1 MNQLGQPGFGKVALL
16 YLFGTALALYPPLSQ
31 FAMPF
36 IGVGFLLILAVVCFG
51 IFFAGRPIR
60 NTVLYRLVGVL
71 LFVHVGWV
79 FLAVLYGNDLAFIGQ
94 DSMGFLIYLLC
105 PVLYVFIEAHG
116 LHQHFV
122 RFLLNLCTF
131 LALVSA
137 AIITWY
143 YLTFGAVE
151 SDSLLLMN
159 AFIKSRNLNWQIDNN
174 NGFLGLYTFTG
185 HLLLLGIGLAYYRYY
200 QSGNVKFGYL
210 ILLYCFGIFSD
221 GHRALVIALAI
232 LILLLFPL
240 LCKTMRV
247 KRVLLYLALLIVPVL
262 LYFAVDFAW
271 VIARFDFTLDDPST
285 VERLSQ
291 VPALL
296 ERIVERPLMGNGF
309 GSYASVIRSPERPFS
324 YEVDFLATIMK
335 LGIVGSVLYFGA
347 YLAMLEVAR
356 RQAGVLGYI
365 LFCVGL
371 AFLFYMGTN
380 GNSAMSTD
388 SSVFH
393 MFIFLLIAL
402 SVERTASTSRYALEY
417 RRRTQGPSMAALKS

>member
-1 MNQLGQPGFGKVALL
+1 MFKVALL

-36 IGVGFLLILAVVCFG
+36 IGLGFLLILTVVFIG
-51 IFFAGRPIR
+51 IFLAARPIR
-60 NTVLYRLVGVL
+60 NTVLYPVVGVL
-71 LFVHVGWV
+71 LLVYVGWM
-79 FLAVLYGNDLAFIGQ
+79 FLAILYGNDLGFIGL

-105 PVLYVFIEAHG
+105 PALYVYIEAHG
-116 LHQHFV
+116 LHQHFI
-122 RFLLNLCTF
+122 RFLMNLCTF
-131 LALVSA
+131 VAAVSA

-159 AFIKSRNLNWQIDNN
+159 AFIKARNLNWQIDNN
-174 NGFLGLYTFTG
+174 NGFLGLYTHTG

-200 QSGNVKFGYL
+200 VTGNKKFVYL
-210 ILLYCFGIFSD
+210 ILLYCVGIFSD
-221 GHRALVIALAI
+221 GHRALVVALVI
-232 LILLLFPL
+232 LTLLLSPL
-240 LCKTMRV
+240 LFKTMHV
-247 KRVLLYLALLIVPVL
+247 KRALLWLGLLVVPVL

-271 VIARFDFTLDDPST
+271 VVQRFDFTVDDPST
-285 VERLSQ
+285 LERLAQ
-291 VPALL
+291 VPALF
-296 ERIVERPLMGNGF
+296 ERIVERPWMGNGF
-309 GSYASVIRSPERPFS
+309 GSYASIIRSPERPFS

-335 LGIVGSVLYFGA
+335 LGIIGSVLYFGA
-347 YLAMLEVAR
+347 YLTMLQVAR
-356 RQAGVLGYI
+356 RGAGVFGYI

-402 SVERTASTSRYALEY
+402 SVERTGLATRYGLES
-417 RRRTQGPSMAALKS
+417 RRRALGPGMVAVKG